1 MSKYYRGRRTKNLYK
16 PGSDKPFKL
25 SRSRIDLYIRCHRCF
40 YIDRRLGLD
49 RPPGFPFNLNNA
61 VDTLLKTEFD
71 HYRKD
76 EKRHPIQEKYGLN
89 SHPVP
94 HEKLDEWRNNFK
106 GVQFLYEKFNLLIF
120 GAIDDLWID
129 ENHQY
134 SVVDYK
140 ATAKKDRITE
150 LDQAWHAGY
159 KRQMEIYQWLLRR
172 NGLHV
177 SDTGYFVYCNGK
189 AGLLKFEDTI
199 QFDTTLIA
207 YKGSDDWVEKTIADI
222 YKCLNSEKIP
232 SASFNCDYCKYT
244 SEMEKLIN

>member
-49 RPPGFPFNLNNA
+49 RPPGFPFNLNIA

-71 HYRKD
+71 HYRND
-76 EKRHPIQEKYGLN
+76 EKKHPIQEKYGLN
-89 SHPVP
+89 SHPAP

-129 ENHQY
+129 ENNQY

-172 NGLHV
+172 NGLRV

-189 AGLLKFEDTI
+189 AGSLKFEDTI
-199 QFDTTLIA
+199 KFDTTLIA
-207 YKGSDDWVEKTIADI
+207 YKGSDDWVEKIIADI
-222 YKCLNSEKIP
+222 YKCLNSTKIP
-232 SASFNCDYCKYT
+232 SASFNCDFCKYT